1 MAGSDIQGSQIDR
14 LLSLSKKEDNSLEI
28 FSKLTENILSSTNEI
43 IKVKFLENV
52 NKNTWVEYNILLEAP
67 KLEDSPEYLSY
78 MFDKVSELIST
89 WDLKSIQT
97 LDTFGIQE
105 VVCSES
111 DCYYILLYLIDKV
124 NENSERYDRIS
135 DDSIDSEDIWME

>member
-1 MAGSDIQGSQIDR
+1 MAVSDIQGSQVDR

-97 LDTFGIQE
+97 IDTFGIQE
-105 VVCSES
+105 VVCSEFG
-111 DCYYILLYLIDKV
+111 CYYILLYLIDKV
-124 NENSERYDRIS
+124 NENSERYNRIS
-135 DDSIDSEDIWME
+135 DDNTDSEDIWME